1 MAGKRDRLAH
11 KMARAE
17 AALQAGRLVESAE
30 LLEEVCRGTPKAV
43 APRRLLARCCAARN
57 DVIAAE
63 RHWRVLVARLPND
76 PEGWA
81 GVGLALHHQG
91 RLADAVVAYRR
102 SLAVYPDEANTQ
114 ENFAA
119 ALHQQ
124 GRPREAVAVYRAA
137 LATWPRHARLHSNLL
152 LALHYLPEIS
162 PEVMA
167 AEHRRWGAVHARVD
181 QVHAPFTNPAEPGRR
196 LRVGYLSPD
205 FREHSVASF
214 FLPLV
219 AEHDRERFEV
229 VCYSTN
235 PRTDAVS
242 AEIQSLADGWCEVAG
257 MEYGALAARIRIDQ
271 VDLLV
276 ELSGHTAGNRL
287 TAVARRLAPVQVT
300 YLGYPDTTGLT
311 QVDYRLVDEITDP
324 PGAEQW
330 CTETLVR
337 LPGSFLCYR
346 PPADAPEVGPPPCEV
361 TGHITFGSFNNLA
374 KVNEEVVA
382 VWAMILQQAPDS
394 RLVVKSSILDDPAT
408 GERYRGLFVDHGVA
422 GERIEFL
429 GRTARRSDHLALY
442 RDIDIALDTFPYNGV
457 TTTCEALWMGVPVVT
472 WTMKG
477 HAGRVGASLL
487 HSVGREHWV
496 TDCLEGYV
504 EQAVAMAASREVLHG
519 ERERLRGQMG
529 VSPLCDGVAFVRRVE
544 DAYRA
549 MWRRWCAGQPLDGQT
564 RHLDKGSRS
573 A

>member
-1 MAGKRDRLAH
+1 MAGKRDRLAR

-17 AALQAGRLVESAE
+17 AALQAGRLDESAG
-30 LLEEVCRGTPKAV
+30 LLEEVCRVTPKEV

-63 RHWRVLVARLPND
+63 QHWRALVARLPND

-114 ENFAA
+114 ENLAA

-124 GRPREAVAVYRAA
+124 GRLMEAVMAYRAA
-137 LATWPRHARLHSNLL
+137 LVKWPRHARLHSSLL
-152 LALHYLPEIS
+152 LALHYLPEMS
-162 PEVMA
+162 QEVMA
-167 AEHRRWGAVHARVD
+167 AEHRRWGEVHARVD
-181 QVHAPFTNPAEPGRR
+181 QVRVPFTNPAEPGRL

-229 VCYSTN
+229 LCYSAN
-235 PRTDAVS
+235 PRPDSVS
-242 AEIQSLADGWCEVAG
+242 AEIRSLADGWYEVAG
-257 MEYGALAARIRIDQ
+257 MGDDDLAARMRFDQ

-276 ELSGHTAGNRL
+276 ELAGHTAGNRL

-300 YLGYPDTTGLT
+300 YLGYPDTTGMK
-311 QVDYRLVDEITDP
+311 QIDYRLVDEITDP
-324 PGAEQW
+324 PGAERW
-330 CTETLVR
+330 CIETLVR

-346 PPADAPEVGPPPCEV
+346 PPADAPEVAPPPCEAA
-361 TGHITFGSFNNLA
+361 GYITFGSFNNLA

-382 VWAMILQQAPDS
+382 AWAAILQQVPDS
-394 RLVVKSSILDDPAT
+394 RLVLKSPVLDDPTTA
-408 GERYRGLFVDHGVA
+408 ERYRSLFAGHGVA
-422 GERIEFL
+422 GKRIGFL
-429 GRTARRSDHLALY
+429 GRTARRSDHLAHY
-442 RDIDIALDTFPYNGV
+442 RDIDIVLDTFPYNGV

-472 WTMKG
+472 WATIG

-487 HSVGREHWV
+487 ASVGQEHWV
-496 TDCLEGYV
+496 TDCLEKYV
-504 EQAVAMAASREVLHG
+504 ERAVAMAASTQTLHG
-519 ERERLRGQMG
+519 ERERLRSQMG
-529 VSPLCDGVAFVRRVE
+529 DSPLCDGVAFVRKVE
-544 DAYRA
+544 DAYRE
-549 MWRRWCAGQPLDGQT
+549 MWLRWCAAQPLDVPPQ
-564 RHLDKGSRS
+564 RS
-573 A
+573 SGPDAV